1 VINRLTAAQACD
13 FLTMQ
18 NNTPKETNMLP
29 FPDFIALSDAALVDE
44 AAKLNA
50 LADAIKVKLDEAK
63 ALLRLRGAGDIYGNA
78 YKATIG
84 KEIVSWSLNKDRITE
99 TMGKAC
105 VIKHSKQIVSAGRV
119 SFKPHVT
126 LGEIKVA

>member
-1 VINRLTAAQACD
+1 
-13 FLTMQ
+13 
-18 NNTPKETNMLP
+18 MLP

-84 KEIVSWSLNKDRITE
+84 KEIISWSLNKDLVTK
-99 TMGKAC
+99 TMGEPW